1 MHRTLEFVDRRLG
14 FTGTPH
20 VGFGLSD
27 TAREVRMDWRLRPAG
42 GGGFGFDLDAAGREG
57 AGDTPEHRIGAGVT
71 ARW

>member
-27 TAREVRMDWRLRPAG
+27 TAREVCMDWRLRPAG
-42 GGGFGFDLDAAGREG
+42 GGGLGCDLDAARRRRE
-57 AGDTPEHRIGAGVT
+57 A
-71 ARW
+71 AR